1 MKILIIDNYDSFTYN
16 LFHMVEAVMP
26 AEWTLSV
33 ARNDE
38 ILLEEVND
46 YDKIIISPGPGLPKD
61 AGISLELIQYFAGE
75 KSILGVCL
83 GHQAIAEA
91 FGGKL
96 KNLDRVLH
104 GVSINTRVVNGKD
117 YLFANCPETFETGRY
132 HSWVADPQT
141 LPESLEVIAMDE
153 PGHIMAIR
161 HKEFDIRGVQ
171 FHPESIMTPIGS
183 KILEN
188 WVRRSQKTG
197 KRKRAAAITKAATS

>member
-104 GVSINTRVVNGKD
+104 GVSINTRVVKGKD